1 MGGIKVAASG
11 PAAHGFLA
19 YLSIANNR
27 SLGDAS
33 YVSFSVFVFMD
44 CSGVIKLS
52 SYPLGLFCERGWD
65 VSRRP
70 RQKYKKIPKI
80 FSILHVTVLPSIL
93 GTSPFDHLRFSRL
106 NALPQLEK
114 S

>member
-27 SLGDAS
+27 SWGNAS
-33 YVSFSVFVFMD
+33 HVVFSASVFMD
-44 CSGVIKLS
+44 CSGVMKFS
-52 SYPLGLFCERGWD
+52 SYALGLFFCGRVWD

-70 RQKYKKIPKI
+70 RQKNKKFLSSFK
-80 FSILHVTVLPSIL
+80 FARDYTSF
-93 GTSPFDHLRFSRL
+93 GTTPFDGPRFPRQNFMLSR
-106 NALPQLEK
+106 